1 MKSKNAVAYVIN
13 GRVTW
18 LSPEQLKRV
27 NIEFA
32 TTGKV
37 AGAHGKVVKPRR
49 ATTADVSSSAR
60 DLAVE
65 AKYAASGQS
74 LTYGLFASAELA
86 ALSAQLRKENT
97 VDLIG
102 ASK

>member
-1 MKSKNAVAYVIN
+1 MRNKNAVAYVIN

-27 NIEFA
+27 TVEFV

-37 AGAHGKVVKPRR
+37 AGAHGKAVKPRR
-49 ATTADVSSSAR
+49 ASMADVSASSR

-65 AKYAASGQS
+65 AKYAAGGQP

>member
-1 MKSKNAVAYVIN
+1 M
-13 GRVTW
+13 
-18 LSPEQLKRV
+18 
-27 NIEFA
+27 
-32 TTGKV
+32 
-37 AGAHGKVVKPRR
+37 
-49 ATTADVSSSAR
+49 ADVSASSR

-65 AKYAASGQS
+65 AKYAAGGQP